1 MNNRYI
7 EVDSTYRNRKLWP
20 LSSEF
25 EILISESGRK
35 GKDQALDPVS
45 FESPIHAW
53 SSNMFSTIV
62 IPDKIYDT
70 NINNFVYCDQFIFT
84 LKDNTNTQ
92 VYSIT
97 ITIPHGTYNLLDLQ
111 NKINI
116 LIYNEVI
123 LNNYQFLTRFEFIPN
138 IDKLNIIGNVYNT
151 NNTNA
156 IGYTIYIDF
165 TNKLTI
171 FQILG
176 FGNNIYPLPATTTI
190 TSPYKSPAANLNSI
204 IATADLLNNISK
216 TMDDNVIILKSIK
229 NATLINGYTTN
240 NFTICN
246 IQKFINYYLKATLKI
261 ENQDNTFQHISI
273 NYFKYLGTYSEGS
286 NSNEISYDRFMI
298 KLNNPILI
306 DIDVNTIFTISDP
319 TDLTDK
325 NFLLLFVP
333 YGRLGQNSYPNDI
346 LYNDTRNEYR
356 NITRYDE
363 NTHMLY
369 VQTNNAIN
377 NSWLP
382 SDNYSIRMK
391 NPQIYGHVLQYQ
403 YPLVYVDI
411 DLTLFKYELD
421 TPNEYYKNLFIRIAD
436 GLAKNQI
443 RRIKSYDELNN
454 AITIDYEFSGLY
466 DQDQF
471 EILQF
476 SRDNAVPFVYSGS
489 LVSQQNEVCYEI
501 SLLNLRLPNTT
512 LNVGQG
518 SRIAFYPYVYVE
530 LSNVSSAGR
539 GLTNIIYSNNP
550 NSTKMLFRASV
561 SDTTEPIKSTYV
573 LLNGDGAVQTV
584 KFKPNDNLK
593 FSVRMPNG
601 ELYQVYQSEEQI
613 KLDGSPYIPNLDNN
627 QISALFSIKR
637 V

>member
-25 EILISESGRK
+25 EILISESGGK
-35 GKDQALDPVS
+35 GKNQAIDPVS

-62 IPDKIYDT
+62 IPDKIYDI
-70 NINNFVYCDQFIFT
+70 NINDFVYSDKFKFT
-84 LKDNTNTQ
+84 LKDNVNTEI
-92 VYSIT
+92 YSIT

-111 NKINI
+111 TKINI
-116 LIYNEVI
+116 LIYNQVVD
-123 LNNYQFLTRFEFIPN
+123 NGYQLLTKFEFTPT
-138 IDKLNIIGNVYNT
+138 IDKLNIIGNVYYT
-151 NNTNA
+151 NNTIA
-156 IGYTIYIDF
+156 IGYNIYIDF
-165 TNKLTI
+165 TNKSSI

-176 FGNNIYPLPATTTI
+176 FDDNIHLLPI
-190 TSPYKSPAANLNSI
+190 TSTYKSPAANLNSI
-204 IATADLLNNISK
+204 VATADLLNNISS

-229 NATLINGYTTN
+229 NATLINGYKN

-246 IQKFINYYLKATLKI
+246 IQKFINYYVKATLKI
-261 ENQDNTFQHISI
+261 KNQNTFQNISI
-273 NYFKYLGTYSEGS
+273 NYFKYLGTYSEGL

-298 KLNNPILI
+298 KLNNPIII

-325 NFLLLFVP
+325 NFLLIFVP

-369 VQTNNAIN
+369 VQTKNAIN
-377 NSWLP
+377 NSWLL

-391 NPQIYGHVLQYQ
+391 NPQIYGNVLQYQ
-403 YPLVYVDI
+403 YPHVYVNI
-411 DLTLFKYELD
+411 DLTLFKYQLD

-443 RRIKSYDELNN
+443 RRIKSCENN

-466 DQDQF
+466 GKDQF

-573 LLNGDGAVQTV
+573 LLNGNGAVQTI